1 MDYSVFSLSIG
12 ACRSFILIAVHRC
25 IGKYLCYKIFFAKGD
40 FSLAGKETPDVIE
53 VDKEN
58 QQNNIDANGSG
69 SSSGGMGGLGPGQ
82 GLGGGGM
89 LGHMLQNGGR
99 PHTPNSL
106 PMPLPNPPS
115 NAWHNCRKMIYVP
128 RPAQRGSPSGF
139 WPIPE
144 SFWPDINTLALVS

>member
-1 MDYSVFSLSIG
+1 MLSYLRLYKHLDQLYYLFSLNVIP
-12 ACRSFILIAVHRC
+12 
-25 IGKYLCYKIFFAKGD
+25 GKD
-40 FSLAGKETPDVIE
+40 TPDVIE

-58 QQNNIDANGSG
+58 QQNNVETNGGSG
-69 SSSGGMGGLGPGQ
+69 GFGGTLAG

-89 LGHMLQNGGR
+89 LGHMLQNGSR
-99 PHTPNSL
+99 PHTPNSM
-106 PMPLPNPPS
+106 PVPLPNPPS

-144 SFWPDINTLALVS
+144 SFWPDINTLSLV

>member
-1 MDYSVFSLSIG
+1 M
-12 ACRSFILIAVHRC
+12 
-25 IGKYLCYKIFFAKGD
+25 
-40 FSLAGKETPDVIE
+40 PDVIE

-58 QQNNIDANGSG
+58 QQNNVESNGNLG
-69 SSSGGMGGLGPGQ
+69 STSTLGGT
-82 GLGGGGM
+82 GGGM

-99 PHTPNSL
+99 PHTPNSMPL
-106 PMPLPNPPS
+106 PLPNPSS

-144 SFWPDINTLALVS
+144 SFWPDVNTLSLVSIYFFLLYKHFLCK

>member
-1 MDYSVFSLSIG
+1 M
-12 ACRSFILIAVHRC
+12 
-25 IGKYLCYKIFFAKGD
+25 
-40 FSLAGKETPDVIE
+40 IE

-58 QQNNIDANGSG
+58 QQNNTDTNG
-69 SSSGGMGGLGPGQ
+69 GGNGERGLGG
-82 GLGGGGM
+82 GGGGM

-99 PHTPNSL
+99 PHTPNS
-106 PMPLPNPPS
+106 MPLPPTAPS

-144 SFWPDINTLALVS
+144 SFWPDINTLALVRMLWLRFVFFFFLFLFFKVYFSLVMLTSLLLVFG